1 MAYDNLPASKPAT
14 RRKKTDAV
22 FCVGWRAFVNWRP
35 RGLNTMP
42 VPMRD
47 MEGRPMPND
56 LVDGQPVEILSWRPR
71 ASEGTL
77 YQIRRLADGSEW
89 WIGSQYLRK
98 ERQPVPPATAAND

>member
-1 MAYDNLPASKPAT
+1 MAYDNLPASKPAP

-35 RGLNTMP
+35 RGLKTTP

-47 MEGRPMPND
+47 TEGRPMLND

-77 YQIRRLADGSEW
+77 YQIRRLADGTEW

-98 ERQPVPPATAAND
+98 QPQPAAAVIPATE